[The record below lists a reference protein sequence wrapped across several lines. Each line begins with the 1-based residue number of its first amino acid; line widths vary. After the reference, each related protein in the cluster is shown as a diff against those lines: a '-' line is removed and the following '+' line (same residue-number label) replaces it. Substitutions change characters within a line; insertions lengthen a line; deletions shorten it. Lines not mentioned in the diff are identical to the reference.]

1 MTARE
6 STNTP
11 EPVLLGGLFISA
23 GRRLVHLSKRNL
35 LSAGLDR
42 ETCDHP
48 VEMFRRAAAGP
59 RSDRRTP
66 HSCASVGR
74 IHQHH
79 YRPDWCSGPLQL
91 PRREDPKPGLNNYSC
106 RPWFGELW
114 TLVALAVYAG
124 EHIVLPKGTQIAALV
139 EQRGGAYDVR
149 STFPWCT
156 RQQLKIQRRHY
167 DYYENRNSAGE
178 GRPKSPNPDAIS
190 RLCIHRFLTR
200 ARERCA

>member
-23 GRRLVHLSKRNL
+23 GRRLVHLSKRHL

-48 VEMFRRAAAGP
+48 MEMFRRAAAGP

-74 IHQHH
+74 THQHH
-79 YRPDWCSGPLQL
+79 YRPDWCSGPLRL
-91 PRREDPKPGLNNYSC
+91 PRREDPKAGLNNYSC

-124 EHIVLPKGTQIAALV
+124 EHIALPKGTQVLIIISSSGKVRDPHASWRYARISKYPSQLLV
-139 EQRGGAYDVR
+139 AQVA
-149 STFPWCT
+149 
-156 RQQLKIQRRHY
+156 QLR
-167 DYYENRNSAGE
+167 D
-178 GRPKSPNPDAIS
+178 
-190 RLCIHRFLTR
+190 
-200 ARERCA
+200 